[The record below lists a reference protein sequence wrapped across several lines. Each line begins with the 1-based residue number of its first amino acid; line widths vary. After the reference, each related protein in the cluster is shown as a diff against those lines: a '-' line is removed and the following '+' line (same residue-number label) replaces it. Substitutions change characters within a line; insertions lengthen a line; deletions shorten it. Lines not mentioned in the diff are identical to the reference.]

1 MWLMPIGITRSGGAA
16 GLLPLN
22 CRLTCHLCEPP
33 LHPQLALLHR
43 SRLAIMQVELEDP
56 PAPEA
61 EAGVVCAR
69 GVCVLADEA
78 VAPETCVVGDDG
90 TLSCEPNTG
99 APAPGLSLPY
109 LWPRGLLLFS
119 SVLYGTNFPLGRIM
133 NEALP
138 PSAATSARL
147 LLAAAALSPFLPRLA
162 PELRLQAMRCGCF
175 TALGY
180 VTQSAALVDTPA
192 ATVAFLGALTVVV
205 CPALAA
211 AVDGRRLGLREAP
224 QARLLLSFSSPS

>member
-1 MWLMPIGITRSGGAA
+1 MA
-16 GLLPLN
+16 LPS
-22 CRLTCHLCEPP
+22 REPSHFRP
-33 LHPQLALLHR
+33 WCLR
-43 SRLAIMQVELEDP
+43 
-56 PAPEA
+56 
-61 EAGVVCAR
+61 AR
-69 GVCVLADEA
+69 AH
-78 VAPETCVVGDDG
+78 
-90 TLSCEPNTG
+90 N
-99 APAPGLSLPY
+99 
-109 LWPRGLLLFS
+109 PRARRTD
-119 SVLYGTNFPLGRIM
+119 GTNFPLGKLM

-138 PSAATSARL
+138 ASASTSARMAIAT
-147 LLAAAALSPFLPRLA
+147 LALGPFLFQLSPS
-162 PELRLQAMRCGCF
+162 LRLPALLCGCF